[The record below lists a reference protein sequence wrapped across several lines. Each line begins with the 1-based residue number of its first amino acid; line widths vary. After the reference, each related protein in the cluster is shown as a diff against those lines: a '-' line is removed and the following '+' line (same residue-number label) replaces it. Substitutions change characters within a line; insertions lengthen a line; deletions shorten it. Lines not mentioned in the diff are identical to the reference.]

1 MRQDPITGTMVENTE
16 KRIIRLYKGE
26 HIHPKYL
33 NCDQVL
39 IVQCG
44 LVVIYLEDEFGK
56 KEIVD
61 FKIPGESLHMKFKID
76 EDKIHQ
82 LQGKILE
89 YTEILVL

>member
-1 MRQDPITGTMVENTE
+1 MAEPTE
-16 KRIIRLYKGE
+16 KRIIRLYEGE

-44 LVVIYLEDEFGK
+44 LIVIYVLDEFGK

-61 FKIPGESLHMKFKID
+61 LKISGENLQTKTKTD
-76 EDKIHQ
+76 NDKIQQ
-82 LQGKILE
+82 LQGKMLMQRGVD
-89 YTEILVL
+89 LSF